1 MGSDSDLHDNGVLEL
16 RLYGDNVE
24 SCSDPG
30 ETRENCESDFVRTNQ
45 RVREAARAAKEW
57 AEADR
62 IRDEL
67 AEQGVEVQDTPD
79 GVRWRR
85 V

>member
-1 MGSDSDLHDNGVLEL
+1 MDAEIEALLE
-16 RLYGDNVE
+16 
-24 SCSDPG
+24 
-30 ETRENCESDFVRTNQ
+30 Q
-45 RVREAARAAKEW
+45 REAARAAKEW

-67 AEQGVEVQDTPD
+67 AEQGIEVQDTPD